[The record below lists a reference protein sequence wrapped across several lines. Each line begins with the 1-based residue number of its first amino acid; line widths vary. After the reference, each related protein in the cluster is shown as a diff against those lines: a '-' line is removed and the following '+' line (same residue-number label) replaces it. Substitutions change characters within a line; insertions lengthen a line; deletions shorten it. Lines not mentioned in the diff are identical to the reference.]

1 MHAKRREHDS
11 EAQYR
16 NTHTPAKM
24 KRNQEELLENQDIEI
39 RLLID
44 AIFHKYGYD
53 FRNYSQAHVKRR
65 ILNRFALSGLKN
77 MSEMIHEAL
86 YSHKFVDQILMDLS
100 ITVTEMF
107 RDPSF
112 YLALR
117 EEILPI
123 LQTYPFIK
131 IWHAGCSSGEEV
143 YSMAILLKEEGL
155 YGKTQIYATDFNPL
169 IIKQAKEGIYSN
181 NRMKEFTVNYQKSGG
196 KGSFSDY
203 YTADAESSKLLD
215 SLKKNIVFATHNLVT
230 DSVFAEVN
238 LVICRNVLI
247 YFDRE
252 LQDKV
257 IGLFVDSLPSGGILC
272 LGSKENLQFSV
283 HYGQFNPLI
292 PKEKIYI
299 KK

>member
-1 MHAKRREHDS
+1 
-11 EAQYR
+11 
-16 NTHTPAKM
+16 M

-44 AIFHKYGYD
+44 AIFLKYGYD

-65 ILNRFALSGLKN
+65 ILNRFGLSGMKN

-107 RDPSF
+107 RDPGF
-112 YLALR
+112 YKALR
-117 EEILPI
+117 EEILPS
-123 LQTYPFIK
+123 LQTCPFIK

-143 YSMAILLKEEGL
+143 YSMAILLKELGL
-155 YGKTQIYATDFNPL
+155 YNRTQIYATDFNPL
-169 IIKQAKEGIYSN
+169 IIKQAKEGIYSVG
-181 NRMKEFTVNYQKSGG
+181 RMKEFTMNYQKSGG

-203 YTADAESSKLLD
+203 YTANAENAKLLD

-257 IGLFVDSLPSGGILC
+257 IELFVDSLPEGGFLC
-272 LGSKENLQFSV
+272 LGSKENLQFSR
-283 HYGQFNPLI
+283 HYSQFNPVI
-292 PKEKIYI
+292 PREKIYV
-299 KK
+299 KKSK

>member
-1 MHAKRREHDS
+1 M
-11 EAQYR
+11 
-16 NTHTPAKM
+16 
-24 KRNQEELLENQDIEI
+24 
-39 RLLID
+39 LID
-44 AIFHKYGYD
+44 AIFLKYGYD

-65 ILNRFALSGLKN
+65 ILNRFGLSGMKN

-107 RDPSF
+107 RDPGF
-112 YLALR
+112 YKALR
-117 EEILPI
+117 EEILPS
-123 LQTYPFIK
+123 LQTCPFIK

-143 YSMAILLKEEGL
+143 YSMAILLKELGL
-155 YGKTQIYATDFNPL
+155 YNRTQIYATDFNPL
-169 IIKQAKEGIYSN
+169 IIKQAKEGIYSVG
-181 NRMKEFTVNYQKSGG
+181 RMKEFTMNYQKSGG

-203 YTADAESSKLLD
+203 YTANAENAKLLD

-257 IGLFVDSLPSGGILC
+257 IELFVDSLPEGGFLC
-272 LGSKENLQFSV
+272 LGSKENLQFSR
-283 HYGQFNPLI
+283 HYSQFNPVI
-292 PKEKIYI
+292 PREKIYV
-299 KK
+299 KKSK

>member
-1 MHAKRREHDS
+1 
-11 EAQYR
+11 
-16 NTHTPAKM
+16 M

-65 ILNRFALSGLKN
+65 ILNRFAISGLKN

-107 RDPSF
+107 RDPAF

-117 EEILPI
+117 EEVLPI

-143 YSMAILLKEEGL
+143 YSMAIMLKEEGL

-169 IIKQAKEGIYSN
+169 IIKQAKEGIYSI
-181 NRMKEFTVNYQKSGG
+181 RPEKRRERIILR
-196 KGSFSDY
+196 
-203 YTADAESSKLLD
+203 LLYCQ
-215 SLKKNIVFATHNLVT
+215 L
-230 DSVFAEVN
+230 
-238 LVICRNVLI
+238 R
-247 YFDRE
+247 
-252 LQDKV
+252 
-257 IGLFVDSLPSGGILC
+257 IG
-272 LGSKENLQFSV
+272 
-283 HYGQFNPLI
+283 
-292 PKEKIYI
+292 
-299 KK
+299 